1 MDNGVNV
8 KGYMAWSLMDNF
20 EWARG
25 YTERFGVHWVD
36 FNGKNEKI
44 DSQLILLLLDPL
56 RKVHPKKSATFLK
69 ELFRNNH
76 ISAAKDEL

>member
-1 MDNGVNV
+1 MKNGVNV

-36 FNGKNEKI
+36 FNGK
-44 DSQLILLLLDPL
+44 LG
-56 RKVHPKKSATFLK
+56 
-69 ELFRNNH
+69 LFEN
-76 ISAAKDEL
+76 L